1 MSGARDVTRFEAA
14 LRRVAA
20 DLDDLGVRWALV
32 GGLAQS
38 AYGIVRRLPDVDVT
52 VDAPDAAAIGALA
65 DALRGR
71 GYTVHRASHDALGE
85 IVVVH
90 PFLPDGSPSGIL
102 IDLLPGAGGFEAE
115 LVAAA
120 RPREVLGG
128 TVPVAR
134 IGHLIAFK
142 VKAIGEVNRARDR
155 KDLRALMALADEEE
169 LDLARKALRLSVER
183 GVLRTEDPFEI
194 VERLR
199 IGLSLRP
206 TGTAS

>member
-1 MSGARDVTRFEAA
+1 MNRFEAA

-20 DLDDLGVRWALV
+20 DLDDLGIGWALV

-38 AYGIVRRLPDVDVT
+38 AYGIVRRLPDVDVV
-52 VDAPDAAAIGALA
+52 VDARDAAAVAALA

-71 GYTVHRASHDALGE
+71 GYTVHRVAHDVLGD
-85 IVVVH
+85 VVVIH
-90 PFLPDGSPSGIL
+90 PFLADGSPSGVL
-102 IDLLPGAGGFEAE
+102 IDLLPRAGGFEAE

-120 RPREVLGG
+120 RRLEVRGM

-142 VKAIGEVNRARDR
+142 VKAIGDVNRARDR

-169 LDLARKALRLSVER
+169 LGLAREALRLSVER
-183 GVLRTEDPFEI
+183 GVLRTDEPFEI
-194 VERLR
+194 VDRLR
-199 IGLSLRP
+199 LGLTLRP
-206 TGTAS
+206 TGTTS